1 MERGVQGV
9 ALHRELTV
17 PGNVVLP
24 GQGRH
29 PLKQGLKVR
38 GGEGAQLHQHPGA
51 AAQVDIQAGDVRQG
65 AGAVDP
71 AVFRP
76 DVPKGQAA
84 HLVRHQ
90 GFQPEEAGNRQDHGN
105 VSFVR

>member
-1 MERGVQGV
+1 M
-9 ALHRELTV
+9 
-17 PGNVVLP
+17 
-24 GQGRH
+24 
-29 PLKQGLKVR
+29 
-38 GGEGAQLHQHPGA
+38 QLHQHPGA
-51 AAQVDIQAGDVRQG
+51 AAQVDIQTGDICQG

-90 GFQPEEAGNRQDHGN
+90 GFQPEEAGNRQDHGY
-105 VSFVR
+105 VTGTSPAGPSPSWAGRTSS